1 MMALVNSVIMELKF
15 VLGALATLA
24 HGVDDGSSAQPQV
37 DALDVKRRGFGGG
50 GSDVKSFS
58 ASFADADDAFPF
70 GGIQSCGKVLPGFG
84 KAIFFHGCEVLSQL
98 LISRRL
104 ACCCKQNHT

>member
-1 MMALVNSVIMELKF
+1 MMALVNSVIIVLKF
-15 VLGALATLA
+15 VTSALAALT
-24 HGVDDGSSAQPQV
+24 HGVDDGSGAQPQI
-37 DALDVKRRGFGGG
+37 DSLNVKRRGFGGG

-70 GGIQSCGKVLPGFG
+70 GSSQSCGKVLPGFG
-84 KAIFFHGCEVLSQL
+84 KTIFFHGCEVLSQL
-98 LISRRL
+98 LISKSL